1 MEKLLFRRTAVS
13 WHFPCIARVSV
24 LEDMFF
30 GSQLCFCLSKI
41 YLIAHYL
48 FVSLAIH
55 LSMLGYN
62 IGNNSKFI
70 FLLYFTRCFSRNL
83 MGPLSGVV
91 PIDGHVSL
99 W

>member
-1 MEKLLFRRTAVS
+1 
-13 WHFPCIARVSV
+13 
-24 LEDMFF
+24 MF
-30 GSQLCFCLSKI
+30 
-41 YLIAHYL
+41 L
-48 FVSLAIH
+48 FVHNLFDSSLSILSLAIH

-62 IGNNSKFI
+62 RGISSKFI